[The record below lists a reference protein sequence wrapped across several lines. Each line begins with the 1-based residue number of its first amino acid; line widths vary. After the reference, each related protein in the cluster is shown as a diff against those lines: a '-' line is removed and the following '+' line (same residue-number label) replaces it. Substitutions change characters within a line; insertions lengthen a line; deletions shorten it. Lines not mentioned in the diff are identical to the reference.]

1 MLSKVL
7 AGVFAVAV
15 LTVGGY
21 AYWQYTDGAPCCGTR
36 AAAEQS
42 TSDTPP
48 CCQEPSRASCPFA
61 ATDAPAC
68 CDESSPAVAAEAL
81 AIQPREV
88 K

>member
-21 AYWQYTDGAPCCGTR
+21 AYWQYTDGTHCCGTQ
-36 AAAEQS
+36 APADESAS
-42 TSDTPP
+42 ATPP
-48 CCQEPSRASCPFA
+48 CCQELSRMSCPLSG
-61 ATDAPAC
+61 TDVPT
-68 CDESSPAVAAEAL
+68 SSPVAPELL
-81 AIQPREV
+81 AIEPREV

>member
-21 AYWQYTDGAPCCGTR
+21 AYWQYTDGAPCCGTQAPDQS
-36 AAAEQS
+36 AAN
-42 TSDTPP
+42 TTP
-48 CCQEPSRASCPFA
+48 CCQEPSRGACPFA
-61 ATDAPAC
+61 STDAPGC
-68 CDESSPAVAAEAL
+68 CDESGTVTPEVV

>member
-7 AGVFAVAV
+7 AGLLAVAV

-21 AYWQYTDGAPCCGTR
+21 AYWQYTDGTSPCCGTK
-36 AAAEQS
+36 AAADQP
-42 TSDTPP
+42 TCDIPP
-48 CCQEPSRASCPFA
+48 CCQEPSRGSCPLA
-61 ATDAPAC
+61 ITDNPAC
-68 CDESSPAVAAEAL
+68 CEETTPAAPEAL

>member
-7 AGVFAVAV
+7 AGVLAVAV

-21 AYWQYTDGAPCCGTR
+21 AYWQNTDGSHCCGTQPTDPVS
-36 AAAEQS
+36 A
-42 TSDTPP
+42 TDYPD
-48 CCQEPSRASCPFA
+48 CCQEPSRASCCPLT

-68 CDESSPAVAAEAL
+68 CQESAPAEPEVL
-81 AIQPREV
+81 AIAPREL

>member
-15 LTVGGY
+15 LTAGGY
-21 AYWQYTDGAPCCGTR
+21 AYWQYTEGAHCCGTQPT
-36 AAAEQS
+36 ASES
-42 TSDTPP
+42 CDTPA
-48 CCQEPSRASCPFA
+48 CCQEPSRASCTLA
-61 ATDAPAC
+61 VSDAPGC
-68 CDESSPAVAAEAL
+68 CSESDPVQAEVV

>member
-1 MLSKVL
+1 VLSKVL

-21 AYWQYTDGAPCCGTR
+21 AYWQYTDGPCCGDRTASDR
-36 AAAEQS
+36 SA
-42 TSDTPP
+42 SDTLP
-48 CCQEPSRASCPFA
+48 CCQEPSRGSVCPFA

-68 CDESSPAVAAEAL
+68 CDESGSVAPEVV